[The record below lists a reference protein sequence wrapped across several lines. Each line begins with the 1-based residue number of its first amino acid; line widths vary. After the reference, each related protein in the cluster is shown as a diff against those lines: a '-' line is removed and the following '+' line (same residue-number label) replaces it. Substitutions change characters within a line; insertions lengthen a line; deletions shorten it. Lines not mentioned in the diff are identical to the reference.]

1 MRFKL
6 LPIVFAFLM
15 VFSCNEKDDFPDT
28 FKSGI
33 NFDVSEHILEGESVS
48 CVDFDSDGIAW
59 IGAGSN
65 LISYKREVISTWD
78 VGSNVHDLSVGPDGK
93 VWIASKDRGLALFD
107 DGKFTYF
114 TVQNSGLPRDVIIAV
129 EAAPDGTVWF
139 SCSAHMLGGLMHF
152 DGKTFDLFTPE
163 NSILN
168 KNLITDI
175 RIDNKG
181 NVFVSTGGTVTE
193 VNVYKIDSR
202 NRWTA
207 LSGESFYWIA
217 GLDVNSKSEA
227 IVATD
232 HSLSSCMGCY
242 TNAVYIC
249 RNGKWDKLEADFNLD
264 FVFRMF
270 VDKRDYIWGLVSID
284 GVYPSLVVYDGHE
297 WHQSSKDQMPEDFV
311 YSVKV
316 DPYNNIWFC
325 TNKGIYILNQS

>member
-6 LPIVFAFLM
+6 LSIVFAFL
-15 VFSCNEKDDFPDT
+15 VAFSCNEKDDFRDT

-33 NFDVSEHILEGESVS
+33 NFDVSEHILEGKSVS

-59 IGAGSN
+59 IGSGSR
-65 LISYKREVISTWD
+65 LISYKRKEIGSRD
-78 VGSNVHDLSVGPDGK
+78 VGSEILDISVGLDGK
-93 VWIASKDRGLALFD
+93 VWIATKDRGLALFD
-107 DGKFTYF
+107 NGKFTYF
-114 TVQNSGLPRDVIIAV
+114 TMQNSGLPRDLIIAV

-152 DGKTFDLFTPE
+152 DGKKFELFTPE

-175 RIDNKG
+175 KIDNKG
-181 NVFVSTGGTVTE
+181 NVFFSTGGTVTE
-193 VNVYKIDSR
+193 VYVFKIDSR
-202 NRWTA
+202 NRWTT

-242 TNAVYIC
+242 TNAVHLY
-249 RNGKWDKLEADFNLD
+249 RNSKWNKLETAFDLNFFN
-264 FVFRMF
+264 RMF
-270 VDKRDYIWGLVSID
+270 VDKRDYIWVQGSKEGDYQSYFVFD
-284 GVYPSLVVYDGHE
+284 GQD
-297 WHQSSKDQMPEDFV
+297 WHRSKKSQMPEDFV